1 MKKPELLAP
10 AGGIPQLI
18 AAVENGAD
26 AVYLGGDL
34 FNARMNASNFSIDEI
49 RRAVVFAHKRD
60 VDIHVTMNTL
70 LKDEELLPALE
81 YAGKLYEAGVDA
93 LIVQDMGLV
102 RLLRKYLPGMTLHMS
117 TQCTA
122 SDVRTVRAAGDMG
135 FSRVVLARELSLD
148 EIREMCRQDVE
159 IEVFVHGAL
168 CICYSGQCQLSR
180 YFGTRSGNRGTCA
193 QPCRLGY
200 RTFCDDGKMNTGA
213 PGHPLSPRDMC
224 LVDHMAELINAG
236 VTSFKIEG
244 RMKSPEYV
252 AQVVSVYRKYI
263 DQVLAGGDGMVS
275 PRDRMDLSQIF
286 NRGRFTD
293 AYLRGDSGKDLM
305 SGTIPKNQGILIGNV
320 AGRGKGDL
328 VDISLKKE
336 MDVVAQNGSRSGGRR
351 VTWPLTTGD
360 GVEIRSSHD
369 RENKG
374 EDNGAVSGGIISYCR
389 LAGDLVRIGDIKD
402 KRNSIRIGDPVYRTS
417 SVLQMREL
425 EESFRGKTLEE
436 GKFQRKTDVEL
447 FVTEKDGMLKLAA
460 EHQRGNRAEAEA
472 GPFENSREGGPDLR
486 ARGEKAFSKTGGTPY
501 NIRKIHW
508 LAGENYDI
516 SMSRLNALR
525 REVLE
530 RLDETFIQDRPAMM
544 DTGLREPELSGDE
557 SASRV
562 LELYYLDW
570 ETFSRD
576 GREHVTAAG
585 NKYGIPVRCLVPLV
599 ELHRHR
605 GEMVGDITVIP
616 YISNVS
622 RGRENEYIEE
632 HLDSILE
639 LTGKTGVYIGSI
651 GWLQVFR
658 SAGVT
663 VYGDYGLNTFNSS
676 AVRAL
681 KELGMAGVALSL
693 ESAAKNCG
701 AYPLMTLEHR
711 PDGDLLEKRS
721 HGRPVDSGERV
732 RVFNR
737 NFSDQTLIIP
747 DLDELGFTELEELQV
762 RGCDVAR
769 IYVPPLRQGIPDGGR
784 RSNTEGRLPFSD

>member
-49 RRAVVFAHKRD
+49 RRAAAFAHRRD

-70 LKDEELLPALE
+70 LKDEELIPALE

-102 RLLRKYLPGMTLHMS
+102 RLLRKHLPDMTLHMS

-122 SDVRTVRAAGDMG
+122 SDVRTVRAAGDIG
-135 FSRVVLARELSLD
+135 FSRVVLARELSL
-148 EIREMCRQDVE
+148 EEVREMCRQDVE

-200 RTFCDDGKMNTGA
+200 RTFCDGGKRDTRA

-224 LVDHMAELINAG
+224 LVDHMEELINAG

-252 AQVVSVYRKYI
+252 AQVVKVYRKYI
-263 DQVLAGGDGMVS
+263 DEVLSGGDPVVS

-305 SGTIPKNQGILIGNV
+305 SGTIPKNQGILIGTV
-320 AGRGKGDL
+320 AGRRKGDL
-328 VDISLKKE
+328 IDVSLKKE
-336 MDVVAQNGSRSGGRR
+336 MGVAAQNGSRGGSQ

-360 GVEIRSSHD
+360 GVEIRSSVD
-369 RENKG
+369 RKS
-374 EDNGAVSGGIISYCR
+374 NGDSSDAVPGGIISYCR
-389 LAGDLVRIGDIKD
+389 LAGDLVRIGDIKGD
-402 KRNSIRIGDPVYRTS
+402 KTSIRIGDPVYRTS
-417 SVLQMREL
+417 SALQMKEL

-436 GKFQRKTDVEL
+436 GKFQRKADVDL
-447 FVTEKDGMLKLAA
+447 FVTEKDGVLKLTA
-460 EHQRGNRAEAEA
+460 EHQRGNRAEADA
-472 GPFENSREGGPDLR
+472 GPFESSRQGGPDLR
-486 ARGEKAFSKTGGTPY
+486 TRCEKAFSKTGGTPY
-501 NIRKIHW
+501 EIREIHW
-508 LAGENYDI
+508 MVRENYDVP
-516 SMSRLNALR
+516 MSRLNALR

-530 RLDETFIQDRPAMM
+530 RLDDTFVPDRTAGMGKHVREHEIFASETGIPGA
-544 DTGLREPELSGDE
+544 
-557 SASRV
+557 

-570 ETFSRD
+570 ETFSRG
-576 GREHVTAAG
+576 GREHVTAARSR
-585 NKYGIPVRCLVPLV
+585 YGIPVRCLVPLV
-599 ELHRHR
+599 EFHRHR
-605 GEMVGDITVIP
+605 GEIAGDITVIP

-651 GWLQVFR
+651 GWLQVFQN
-658 SAGVT
+658 AGVT
-663 VYGDYGLNTFNSS
+663 VHGDYGLNAYNSS
-676 AVRAL
+676 AVRAFG
-681 KELGMAGVALSL
+681 ELGMTDVAPSL
-693 ESAAKNCG
+693 ESAEKSWG

-711 PDGDLLEKRS
+711 PGGAFLEKRS
-721 HGRPVDSGERV
+721 YGRTATGGERV
-732 RVFNR
+732 RVFSR
-737 NFSDQTLIIP
+737 GFSDQTLIIP
-747 DLDELGFTELEELQV
+747 ELDGISFPDLEELELPS
-762 RGCDVAR
+762 CDAAR
-769 IYVPPLRQGIPDGGR
+769 IYVPPLGTPDH
-784 RSNTEGRLPFSD
+784 N

>member
-49 RRAVVFAHKRD
+49 RRAAIFAHRRD

-122 SDVRTVRAAGDMG
+122 SDVRTVKAAGDMG

-193 QPCRLGY
+193 QPCRLWY
-200 RTFCDDGKMNTGA
+200 RTFSEDGTRDDRA
-213 PGHPLSPRDMC
+213 PGHPLSPRDTC
-224 LVDHMAELINAG
+224 LVDHMAELIDAG

-252 AQVVSVYRKYI
+252 AQVVKIYRKYI
-263 DQVLAGGDGMVS
+263 DQVLAGEDGMVS

-328 VDISLKKE
+328 VDVSLKKE

-369 RENKG
+369 GENKG
-374 EDNGAVSGGIISYCR
+374 EDNGAVPGGIISYCR

-436 GKFQRKTDVEL
+436 GKFQRKSDVEL
-447 FVTEKDGMLKLAA
+447 FVTEKGGMLKLTAV
-460 EHQRGNRAEAEA
+460 HQRGNQAEAEA

-501 NIRKIHW
+501 NIREIHW
-508 LAGENYDI
+508 MVRENYDVP
-516 SMSRLNALR
+516 MSRLNALR

-530 RLDETFIQDRPAMM
+530 KLDDTFAPDRTAGIGEDVLEHEISANETG
-544 DTGLREPELSGDE
+544 TPET
-557 SASRV
+557 

-599 ELHRHR
+599 EFYRNH
-605 GEMVGDITVIP
+605 GETAGDITVIP

-632 HLDSILE
+632 HLDGILE

-651 GWLQVFR
+651 GWLRVFR

-663 VYGDYGLNTFNSS
+663 VYGDYGLNTYNSS
-676 AVRAL
+676 AVMAFE
-681 KELGMAGVALSL
+681 ELGMAGVAPSL
-693 ESAAKNCG
+693 ESAAKSCG

-711 PDGDLLEKRS
+711 PDGIFMEKGG
-721 HGRPVDSGERV
+721 HGRAIAGGERV
-732 RVFNR
+732 RVFPR
-737 NFSDQTLIIP
+737 GFSDQTLIIP
-747 DLDELGFTELEELQV
+747 DLDGISFPDLEELEV
-762 RGCDVAR
+762 PGWDAAR
-769 IYVPPLRQGIPDGGR
+769 IYVPPLGTTDH
-784 RSNTEGRLPFSD
+784 N